1 MSDIP
6 GLKAIDTPVTTD
18 VVEVNR
24 IASGRVQR
32 FQSPLNTLLGAVAET
47 ISAVKTFTAAA
58 IFGAGFS
65 IDTGTKT
72 VVAAA
77 GAATLNKLS
86 GKVTTEDLTTAQD
99 ASYTLTLTNTS
110 VAAAD
115 IVLVSVASGT
125 NTQGTTVVTKVT
137 PAAGSVVIIVT
148 NKHATAQAL
157 NGTLVISYVVI
168 KA

>member
-1 MSDIP
+1 MSSWPTIS
-6 GLKAIDTPVTTD
+6 IDTAAATD
-18 VVEVNR
+18 YVEVR
-24 IASGRVQR
+24 RDSLGRTFR
-32 FQSPLNTLLGAVAET
+32 FKAALSALLSPIAET
-47 ISAVKTFTAAA
+47 VSGVKTFTAAA

-72 VVAAA
+72 AAA
-77 GAATLNKLS
+77 VGGAATLNKLS
-86 GKVTTEDLTTAQD
+86 GKITSEALTTAQD
-99 ASYTLTLTNTS
+99 ASYTLTLTNSTI
-110 VAAAD
+110 AAAD
-115 IVLVSVASGT
+115 IVLVSVANGD

-157 NGTLVISYVVI
+157 NGTIVISYAVI